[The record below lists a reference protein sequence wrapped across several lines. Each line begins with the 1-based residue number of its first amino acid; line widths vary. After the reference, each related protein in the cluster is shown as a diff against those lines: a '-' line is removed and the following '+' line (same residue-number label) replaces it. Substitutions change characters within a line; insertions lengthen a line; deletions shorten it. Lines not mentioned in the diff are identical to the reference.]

1 MNPVVRQLYERGD
14 TRRLIG
20 IAQGAGTFGDD
31 CAGAC
36 QALRLLA
43 RLGDH
48 DAIAF
53 CAAAADAGSPA
64 ARAH

>member
-1 MNPVVRQLYERGD
+1 MSPVVRQLYERGD
-14 TRRLIG
+14 TEQLVE
-20 IAQGAGTFGDD
+20 IAQGAGRFSDD